1 MPNLCMLPLTAALL
15 LIAHFAEAQN
25 VTLPAVERVVLANG
39 TVLILN
45 EKHDVPMI
53 GLEAVLRG
61 GGVADPPDKRG
72 LASLFAA
79 LIAKGAGDRG
89 AAAFAE
95 AIDSVGGTLSASAE
109 QESISISGEFLSRN
123 ADLMVELLT
132 DMLQRPALDRDE
144 LSKIRERKINT
155 LLSAKDSDPGRL
167 LPIYG
172 SAFLFGEHPY
182 GNSVGGSESS
192 LAAIT
197 HADVRNYYEQ
207 QIGADRLIIVV
218 SGDFDAADMQAKL
231 DAAFRDWRPAAG
243 EVAEIM
249 VPAAPPG
256 GRVLL
261 VDKPGAAQTYFWL
274 GSIGVARSYEHRPD
288 LDLANT
294 VFGGRF
300 TSMLN
305 TALRIESGLTY
316 GARSTLTRLS
326 LSGSVAIYSFTETG
340 ATEEAIDMSL
350 GILSRLHDSGVNDE
364 MISSARNYVLGQFPM
379 AFETASQLAGIF
391 ASLEAN
397 GLDRSY
403 IDDYGTAL
411 TGADVA
417 SIASVIDDVYPHE
430 QDLVFVVLG
439 DADAIRETV
448 GKYGEVTEM
457 SIMVPSFRP

>member
-1 MPNLCMLPLTAALL
+1 MPNIRVLPLTAALL

-39 TVLILN
+39 AVLILN

-53 GLEAVLRG
+53 GLEVVLRG
-61 GGVADPPDKRG
+61 GAVADPPDKRG
-72 LASLFAA
+72 LTSLFAA
-79 LIAKGAGDRG
+79 LIVKGAGDRD

-95 AIDSVGGTLSASAE
+95 AIDSVGGTLLASAE
-109 QESISISGEFLSRN
+109 QESISISGEFLSRD
-123 ADLMVELLT
+123 ADLMVELLA
-132 DMLQRPALDRDE
+132 DMLQRPALEQDE

-155 LLSAKDSDPGRL
+155 LLSAKDSDPGKL
-167 LPIYG
+167 LPVYG

-192 LAAIT
+192 LADIT
-197 HADVRNYYEQ
+197 HADVRDYYEQ
-207 QIGADRLIIVV
+207 QIGSDRLIIVV
-218 SGDFDAADMQAKL
+218 SGDFSAAEMQAKL
-231 DAAFRDWRPAAG
+231 AAAFRDWRPAAG
-243 EVAEIM
+243 ELVEIT
-249 VPAAPPG
+249 VPMTAQG

-288 LDLANT
+288 LNLANT
-294 VFGGRF
+294 VFGGRY

-316 GARSTLTRLS
+316 GARSLLTRLS
-326 LSGSVAIYSFTETG
+326 LSGSVAIYSYTETG

-350 GILSRLHDSGVNDE
+350 GILSQLHDSGIDDE
-364 MISSARNYVLGQFPM
+364 TISSARNYVLGQFPM
-379 AFETASQLAGIF
+379 AFETASQLAAIF

-397 GLDRSY
+397 DLDRSY

-411 TGADVA
+411 AAADTASINTVIADVYSRA
-417 SIASVIDDVYPHE
+417 A
-430 QDLVFVVLG
+430 DLVFVVLG
-439 DADAIRETV
+439 DAELIRETV
-448 GKYGEVTEM
+448 SKYGDVTEM
-457 SIMVPSFRP
+457 SITEPRFRP

>member
-1 MPNLCMLPLTAALL
+1 MANIRVLPLTAVLL
-15 LIAHFAEAQN
+15 LIAHLAEAQN
-25 VTLPAVERVVLANG
+25 VTLPAIERVVLANG
-39 TVLILN
+39 AVLILN

-79 LIAKGAGDRG
+79 LIAKGAGDRD

-95 AIDSVGGTLSASAE
+95 AIDSVGGILSASAE
-109 QESISISGEFLSRN
+109 QESISISGEFLSRD
-123 ADLMVELLT
+123 ADLMVELLA
-132 DMLQRPALDRDE
+132 DMLQRPVLDRDE

-155 LLSAKDSDPGRL
+155 LLSAKDSDPGKL

-192 LAAIT
+192 LADIT
-197 HADVRNYYEQ
+197 HADVRNYYERQ
-207 QIGADRLIIVV
+207 VGSDRLIIVL
-218 SGDFDAADMQAKL
+218 SGDFDAAEMQAKL
-231 DAAFRDWRPAAG
+231 DAAFRDWRPATG
-243 EVAEIM
+243 EFAEIE
-249 VPAAPPG
+249 VPVAAPG

-316 GARSTLTRLS
+316 GARSLLGRLS
-326 LSGSVAIYSFTETG
+326 VSGSIAIYSFTET
-340 ATEEAIDMSL
+340 ASTTDAIDMALSL
-350 GILSRLHDSGVNDE
+350 LAQLHDSGINDE
-364 MISSARNYVLGQFPM
+364 TLSSARNYVLGQFPM
-379 AFETASQLAGIF
+379 AFETASQLAGVF

-397 GLDRSY
+397 DLERSY

-411 TGADVA
+411 TDADVA
-417 SIASVIDDVYPHE
+417 SIATVIDDVYPHE

-448 GKYGEVTEM
+448 SKYGEVTEL
-457 SIMVPSFRP
+457 SITVPHFRP